1 MANELEGRRVAIL
14 IAQVGTEQVEFTEP
28 EKAVEDA
35 GAQVDVVG
43 LQTGEAQTTNSDVNP
58 GETLTVEKTFS
69 EVAVNDYGVLLVPGG
84 SMGVMGADNL
94 RGAHCCCAAGER
106 S

>member
-14 IAQVGTEQVEFTEP
+14 IAPVGTEQVAFAEP

-43 LQTGEAQTTNSDVNP
+43 L
-58 GETLTVEKTFS
+58 
-69 EVAVNDYGVLLVPGG
+69 
-84 SMGVMGADNL
+84 
-94 RGAHCCCAAGER
+94 
-106 S
+106 